1 VLGEGF
7 HESSRTYGSSMSGF
21 SIHGIYAAGHGDAGE
36 HPEGISHREVGGLTV
51 RHVERIFQEELGS
64 LKGHSP
70 WMDIHAGIYDNDL
83 DKYAHKFL
91 GHGVPVTAL
100 RWPSADREPS
110 GHFYSLIVHVPDT
123 QEVFEFISAFKPS
136 DPRLAWEEFPIA
148 RHVFTQDE
156 LTLLI
161 QASGPTQLHISR
173 THYDLDAV
181 KAHYLNF
188 FQLEPLHE
196 VRNEDTGISF
206 VSFWH
211 QSLYYAGNSGWPLT
225 DVIRVQ
231 VMYWNTPD
239 QSKTVAHTTEWLE
252 RRLEQLNSQYMKS
265 YTSCWPIWGDNHYTV
280 VSADAD
286 YVKAVMEK
294 YDKAGIGYM
303 AFKMNGYVMT
313 IYFPLPGGF
322 YLELQPATNSLTAS
336 EDIRPWIGPHAP
348 DGDSDFAGPP
358 GSFDVITDTTTTYC
372 YTFMCPP

>member
-1 VLGEGF
+1 
-7 HESSRTYGSSMSGF
+7 
-21 SIHGIYAAGHGDAGE
+21 
-36 HPEGISHREVGGLTV
+36 
-51 RHVERIFQEELGS
+51 
-64 LKGHSP
+64 
-70 WMDIHAGIYDNDL
+70 
-83 DKYAHKFL
+83 
-91 GHGVPVTAL
+91 
-100 RWPSADREPS
+100 
-110 GHFYSLIVHVPDT
+110 VHVPDT

-161 QASGPTQLHISR
+161 QVSGPTQLHISR

-265 YTSCWPIWGDNHYTV
+265 YTSCWPVWGDNHYAIIQ
-280 VSADAD
+280 ADGH
-286 YVKAVMEK
+286 YVKMVMEK
-294 YDKAGIGYM
+294 YDEAGMGYA
-303 AFKMNGYVMT
+303 AFKSDGYVKT
-313 IYFPLPGGF
+313 TYFPLPGGF
-322 YLELQPATNSLTAS
+322 YIEIQPTHRSLLAS
-336 EDIRPWIGPHAP
+336 DGMFPWVGPHTTSATV
-348 DGDSDFAGPP
+348 S
-358 GSFDVITDTTTTYC
+358 TDTTDAYC
-372 YTFMCPP
+372 YTFVCPP